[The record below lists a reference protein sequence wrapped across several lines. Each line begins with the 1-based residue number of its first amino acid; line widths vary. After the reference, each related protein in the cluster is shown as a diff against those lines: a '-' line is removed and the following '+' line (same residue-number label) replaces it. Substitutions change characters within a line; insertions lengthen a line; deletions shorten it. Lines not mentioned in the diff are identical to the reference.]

1 MDNDVWGCMVFFLQS
16 PLHDSQINTYFS
28 LPLENEAAQRRK
40 CDEKF
45 KNFGASHAIIT
56 SDTQDQFRLFYMLE
70 RFLQSPPMLAKQ
82 MLLQIS
88 PDVQDILIERH
99 VTPVF
104 C

>member
-1 MDNDVWGCMVFFLQS
+1 MDNEVWGCMVFFQQS
-16 PLHDSQINTYFS
+16 PLHENQINTYFP